1 MAKFK
6 QDTTLKLITTK
17 TGDIEEI
24 KFAQG
29 DAVTIS
35 QTWDKFYL
43 VKDENGHYYNVPKE
57 RIEA

>member
-24 KFAQG
+24 KFSQG
-29 DAVTIS
+29 DTVSIT